1 MKIVMIDDLAH
12 WARPGSLL
20 IALLIDAAIGD
31 PHWLYRRLPH
41 PVVWIGQAVSWADHH
56 LNKASDTPDR
66 RRIMGVL
73 AIAGLFI
80 GALLV
85 GAFLQAML
93 LTLPG
98 GSVWLAIAIS
108 SLIAQNSLYTHV
120 AAVATGLETSGAEG
134 GRIAVARIVGRD
146 PESLDR
152 AGISR
157 AAIESLAENFSDGI
171 IAPVFWA
178 ALFGLPGILAYKA
191 INTADSMIG
200 HKTPRHLQFGWAA
213 ARLDDLLNLIPAR
226 LSGLLL
232 VVAATIMPN
241 MHPGKALNA
250 MWRDARKHRSP
261 NAGWPEAA
269 MAGAL
274 GVALAG
280 PRRYHDVLVMD
291 HWMGARGTPYASA
304 NDIRRGLQL
313 YVTACVI
320 QGAILMAIIW
330 FSH

>member
-1 MKIVMIDDLAH
+1 MPLANDD
-12 WARPGSLL
+12 
-20 IALLIDAAIGD
+20 
-31 PHWLYRRLPH
+31 
-41 PVVWIGQAVSWADHH
+41 
-56 LNKASDTPDR
+56 
-66 RRIMGVL
+66 
-73 AIAGLFI
+73 
-80 GALLV
+80 
-85 GAFLQAML
+85 
-93 LTLPG
+93 
-98 GSVWLAIAIS
+98 
-108 SLIAQNSLYTHV
+108 
-120 AAVATGLETSGAEG
+120 
-134 GRIAVARIVGRD
+134 
-146 PESLDR
+146 
-152 AGISR
+152 
-157 AAIESLAENFSDGI
+157 
-171 IAPVFWA
+171 A